1 MSTKAQVGA
10 MSTAD
15 KPKKPV
21 EDVPPA
27 KPSAPA
33 PKPSPKPAPAPDGN
47 TPVDV
52 QQTQEE
58 HDRAK
63 PHDQA

>member
-10 MSTAD
+10 VSTAD
-15 KPKKPV
+15 KPKKPAAD
-21 EDVPPA
+21 E
-27 KPSAPA
+27 PA
-33 PKPSPKPAPAPDGN
+33 PKPAPKPTPPTNPAPEPDGN

-58 HDRAK
+58 LDRAR
-63 PHDQA
+63 PHDQP